1 MSGMCLE
8 QYTFCN
14 ILDFGDVHLTYVFFC
29 SCRNPD
35 YYGDEHLT
43 STSDA
48 NLAHLSGVDAG
59 TFEHSTISQSEALK
73 SEPPETAQE
82 NQYSFPSSQHEFA
95 YENAQQPD
103 VTFPHSQTSS
113 QIQNLSPFSSVMVM
127 HRILKFFEFHY
138 ATFSCLNLLVI

>member
-1 MSGMCLE
+1 MLC
-8 QYTFCN
+8 F
-14 ILDFGDVHLTYVFFC
+14 

-43 STSDA
+43 STSDG
-48 NLAHLSGVDAG
+48 NLAHITGVDAG
-59 TFEHSTISQSEALK
+59 TYEHSSISQSEALK
-73 SEPPETAQE
+73 SEAPETSQE

-103 VTFPHSQTSS
+103 VTYPHSQTSS

-127 HRILKFFEFHY
+127 HKLLRSFDLQY
-138 ATFSCLNLLVI
+138 VTFSFLSLFVELVLK